1 MSCPPFLSVSTCR
14 PAASCRAL
22 RHSARRDPVWL
33 PVRGRS
39 ATLVGPCPRAGPGR
53 GCDGGVSLVGASV
66 HREPEPRAGGRCLP
80 PVPHGSSPRARLRL
94 SRLPPLPPPHS
105 SPQDLRQ
112 VQGRQPPGRR
122 GPWDFVAGA
131 LRPPSL
137 LLPRAPCSSAAS
149 SPTRDGRS
157 CDRRRQR
164 RRSQSVSGGSLSIAN
179 GWPRGREASVQP
191 PLTPGPLVSPSDRW
205 IITEIS
211 A

>member
-1 MSCPPFLSVSTCR
+1 MPARGFLSRTAPLC
-14 PAASCRAL
+14 PARSGLAPGSRKVG
-22 RHSARRDPVWL
+22 HARRSLPARGPWARPRRWRLSSGGLGSSGARAQGGRAVL
-33 PVRGRS
+33 APRSSRLFPVRGS
-39 ATLVGPCPRAGPGR
+39 
-53 GCDGGVSLVGASV
+53 VSPAFLLSLLLI
-66 HREPEPRAGGRCLP
+66 LP
-80 PVPHGSSPRARLRL
+80 
-94 SRLPPLPPPHS
+94 
-105 SPQDLRQ
+105 PQDLRQ

-122 GPWDFVAGA
+122 GPWDFVVGA

-164 RRSQSVSGGSLSIAN
+164 RRSQSVSGGSLSVAN

-191 PLTPGPLVSPSDRW
+191 PLPPGPLFSPSDRW